1 MQLTELSP
9 EEVARLRGKV
19 KPVTEKF
26 AKEANEAASK
36 ELFAEIE
43 KARARVE
50 FPPLPDA
57 MCVGGNRRQHN
68 HQHLAKRR

>member
-9 EEVARLRGKV
+9 EEVARLRDKV

-43 KARARVE
+43 KARATR
-50 FPPLPDA
+50 
-57 MCVGGNRRQHN
+57 
-68 HQHLAKRR
+68 